1 MPYVIKKND
10 GNIVAT
16 VTDGTVDTSST
27 SLTLIGKNY
36 KGIGEIYNTNLVYLL
51 ESFANSSPPNN
62 QVKGQLWFNSSSSKL
77 NVYDGSSWRPVG
89 SPFVSNAR
97 PSNLVQG
104 DLWIDSGSQQLKFYD
119 GANLVTAGPV
129 YTASQGKTGWVV
141 EEIIDSRGNTQI
153 VGSMYVTNIRMAI
166 LNSVAF
172 VPLLAIDGF
181 TTGTEELKAGLSFST
196 SVPSNNINAPSQSA
210 QTLVD
215 PIDGELNTSK
225 FVRSDK
231 SGSITGSLT
240 LTGADGITVGPNSN
254 VSMYIDTSGGVG
266 NYHTMLTN
274 QVENSKL
281 TMQVRD
287 SNGFQN
293 AVVLDPALK
302 KTSLY
307 PNDTWAST
315 AGVAPLF
322 YVNANTTITGSL
334 TVIGETQFVNSTTLQ
349 ISDKNIELAVLDN
362 PSNTTANGAGI
373 TILGGSNNN
382 KTLRWTSAGITVTL
396 TPLVTLP
403 AWEVNDNFKIPSTN
417 GYYVGSNP
425 VLNTTTLGPTVVN
438 SSLTSVGTLTNLS
451 AAQFTLTN
459 NVLAVDPSANLEI
472 NVDVGKIITLTN
484 RVRINNVDA
493 PALQFDVANKDY
505 VDQVKTSLNYITVD
519 ATGFVSPATQ
529 VLPQINALI
538 PATTV
543 NVNDVVRVLC
553 LDYSSL
559 PTVSRIVRVYAC
571 ELVVGTRTW
580 VHQVAQ
586 DIIV

>member
-62 QVKGQLWFNSSSSKL
+62 QIKGQLWFNTSSSKL

-89 SPFVSNAR
+89 SPFVSNSR

-119 GANLVTAGPV
+119 GANLITAGPE

-141 EEIIDSRGNTQI
+141 EEIIDTRGNTKI
-153 VGSMYVTNIRMAI
+153 VGSMYVANIRMAI
-166 LNSVAF
+166 LNTVEF
-172 VPLLAIDGF
+172 VPLLPIDGF
-181 TTGTEELKAGLSFST
+181 TTGILPLKAGLSFSF
-196 SVPSNNINAPSQSA
+196 SVPSNNINAPAQSA

-215 PIDGELNTSK
+215 PVDGELTTDK

-240 LTGADGITVGPNSN
+240 LTGAAGLTLGPNSN
-254 VSMYIDTSGGVG
+254 ISLYVDTSGGVG
-266 NYHTMLTN
+266 NYHTMMTN

-281 TMQVRD
+281 TLQVRD
-287 SNGFQN
+287 PSGFQN
-293 AVVLDPALK
+293 AIVLDPALK
-302 KTSLY
+302 KVSLY
-307 PNDTWAST
+307 PTDTWAT
-315 AGVAPLF
+315 TQGIAPQF

-334 TVIGETQFVNSTTLQ
+334 TVVGETQFTNSTTVQ
-349 ISDKNIELAVLDN
+349 ISDKNIELAVVDN
-362 PSNTTANGAGI
+362 PTNTTANGAGI
-373 TILGGSNNN
+373 TVLGGSNNN
-382 KTLRWTSAGITVTL
+382 KTLKWSSAGITVTL
-396 TPLVTLP
+396 SPLVTLP
-403 AWEVNDNFKIPSTN
+403 TWEVNDNFKVPSTN

-425 VLNTTTLGPTVVN
+425 VLNTTTLGPTVVT
-438 SSLTSVGTLTNLS
+438 SSLTTVGTLGELA
-451 AAQFTLTN
+451 AAQFTLVD
-459 NVLAVDPSANLEI
+459 NVITVDPSANLEI
-472 NVDVGKIITLTN
+472 NVDAGKIITLTN
-484 RVRINNVDA
+484 RVRINNVEA

-505 VDQVKTSLNYITVD
+505 VDQVKTSINYITIDTTNFSNPEVD
-519 ATGFVSPATQ
+519 AIS
-529 VLPQINALI
+529 QINGLI

-543 NVNDVVRVLC
+543 NVNDIVRVLC
-553 LDYSSL
+553 LNYDSI
-559 PTVSRIVRVYAC
+559 PIVTKMVRVYAC
-571 ELVVGTRTW
+571 ELVFGTRTW
-580 VHQVAQ
+580 VHQTGQ
-586 DIIV
+586 DLVV

>member
-62 QVKGQLWFNSSSSKL
+62 QIKGQLWFNSSSSKL

-89 SPFVSNAR
+89 SPFVSNSR

-104 DLWIDSGSQQLKFYD
+104 DLWIDSASQQLKFYD

-141 EEIIDSRGNTQI
+141 EEIIDTRGNTKI
-153 VGSMYVTNIRMAI
+153 VGSMYVSNIRMAI
-166 LNSVAF
+166 LNTVEF
-172 VPLLAIDGF
+172 VPLLPIDGF
-181 TTGTEELKAGLSFST
+181 TTGILPLKAGLSFST
-196 SVPSNNINAPSQSA
+196 SIPSNNINAPAQSA

-215 PIDGELNTSK
+215 PIDGELTTDK

-240 LTGADGITVGPNSN
+240 LTSANGLTLGPNSN
-254 VSMYIDTSGGVG
+254 ISLYVDTSGGVG
-266 NYHTMLTN
+266 NYHTMITN

-281 TMQVRD
+281 TLQVRD

-293 AVVLDPALK
+293 SIVLDPALK
-302 KTSLY
+302 KVSLY
-307 PNDTWAST
+307 PNDTWANT
-315 AGVAPLF
+315 QGIAPEF

-334 TVIGETQFVNSTTLQ
+334 TVVGETQFTNSTTLQ
-349 ISDKNIELAVLDN
+349 ISDKNIELAVVDT
-362 PSNTTANGAGI
+362 PSNATANGAGI
-373 TILGGSNNN
+373 TVLGGSNNN
-382 KTLRWTSAGITVTL
+382 KTLRWSSAGITVSL
-396 TPLVTLP
+396 SPLVTLP
-403 AWEVNDNFKIPSTN
+403 AWEVNDNFKVPSTN

-425 VLNTTTLGPTVVN
+425 VLNTTTLGPTVLT
-438 SSLTSVGTLTNLS
+438 SSLTTVGTLVELA
-451 AAQFTLTN
+451 AAQFTLVD
-459 NVLAVDPSANLEI
+459 NVISVDPTANLEI
-472 NVDVGKIITLTN
+472 NVNAGKIITLTN
-484 RVRINNVDA
+484 RVRINNVEA
-493 PALQFDVANKDY
+493 PAVQIAVTNKDY
-505 VDQVKTSLNYITVD
+505 VDLVEASINYITVD
-519 ATGFVSPATQ
+519 TTNFSNPALEAVS
-529 VLPQINALI
+529 QINGLI

-543 NVNDVVRVLC
+543 NVNDIVRVLC
-553 LDYSSL
+553 LNYDSIPL
-559 PTVSRIVRVYAC
+559 VTKTVRVYAC
-571 ELVVGTRTW
+571 ELVFGLRTW
-580 VHQVAQ
+580 VHQTGQ
-586 DIIV
+586 DLIV

>member
-62 QVKGQLWFNSSSSKL
+62 QIKGQLWFNTSSSKL
-77 NVYDGSSWRPVG
+77 NVYDGASWRPVG

-97 PSNLVQG
+97 PGNLVQG
-104 DLWIDSGSQQLKFYD
+104 DLWIDSASQQLKFFD
-119 GANLVTAGPV
+119 GANLVTAGPI
-129 YTASQGKTGWVV
+129 YTSSQGKTGWVV

-153 VGSMYVTNIRMAI
+153 IGSMYVTNIRMAI
-166 LNSVAF
+166 LNAVAF

-181 TTGTEELKAGLSFST
+181 TSGTSELKAGLSFST

-210 QTLVD
+210 QTLID
-215 PIDGELNTSK
+215 PVDGELTTDK

-240 LTGADGITVGPNSN
+240 LTGADGITIGPNSN

-281 TMQVRD
+281 TVQVRD
-287 SNGFQN
+287 SGGFQN
-293 AVVLDPALK
+293 AIVLDPALK

-307 PNDTWAST
+307 PTDTWANT
-315 AGVAPLF
+315 AGTAPEF

-334 TVIGETQFVNSTTLQ
+334 VVVGETQFVNSTTMQ
-349 ISDKNIELAVLDN
+349 VSDKNIELAVVDT

-373 TILGGSNNN
+373 TVLGGTNNN
-382 KTLRWTSAGITVTL
+382 KTLKWSSAGITVSL

-403 AWEVNDNFKIPSTN
+403 TWEVNDNFKVPSTN

-425 VLNTTTLGPTVVN
+425 VLNTTTLGPTVVT
-438 SSLTSVGTLTNLS
+438 SSLTTVGTLGEL
-451 AAQFTLTN
+451 AVAQFTLID
-459 NVLAVDPSANLEI
+459 NVLSVDPSANFEI
-472 NVDVGKIITLTN
+472 NVDPGKILTLTN
-484 RVRINNVDA
+484 RVRINNVDS

-519 ATGFVSPATQ
+519 VTGIATPATGAIA
-529 VLPQINALI
+529 QINALV
-538 PATTV
+538 PPTSV

-553 LDYSSL
+553 LDYVGM
-559 PTVSRIVRVYAC
+559 PVVSRTVRIYVC

-580 VHQVAQ
+580 VHQTGQ

>member
-36 KGIGEIYNTNLVYLL
+36 KGIGEIYNSNLVYLL

-62 QVKGQLWFNSSSSKL
+62 QIKGQLWFNTSSSKL

-104 DLWIDSGSQQLKFYD
+104 DLWIDSATQQLKFYD
-119 GANLVTAGPV
+119 GANLVTAGPI
-129 YTASQGKTGWVV
+129 YTSSQGKTGWVV

-166 LNSVAF
+166 LSSVSF
-172 VPLLAIDGF
+172 IPLLAIDGF

-196 SVPSNNINAPSQSA
+196 SVPYNNINAPSQSA

-215 PIDGELNTSK
+215 PVDGELATNK

-266 NYHTMLTN
+266 NYHTILTN

-281 TMQVRD
+281 TIQVRD

-293 AVVLDPALK
+293 AILFDPALK

-307 PNDTWAST
+307 LNDTWANTS
-315 AGVAPLF
+315 GVAPEF

-334 TVIGETQFVNSTTLQ
+334 LVVGETQFVNSTTLQ
-349 ISDKNIELAVLDN
+349 VSDKNIELAVVNN

-373 TILGGSNNN
+373 TVLGGSNNN
-382 KTLRWTSAGITVTL
+382 KTLKWSSAGVTVTL

-403 AWEVNDNFKIPSTN
+403 VWEVNDNFKVPSTN
-417 GYYVGSNP
+417 GYYVGNNP
-425 VLNTTTLGPTVVN
+425 VLNSTTLGPTVLT
-438 SSLTSVGTLTNLS
+438 SSLTTVGTLGELS
-451 AAQFTLTN
+451 AAQFTLIN
-459 NVLAVDPSANLEI
+459 NTLSVDPAVNFEI
-472 NVDVGKIITLTN
+472 NVDPGKIITLTN
-484 RVRINNVDA
+484 RVRINNVDT
-493 PALQFDVANKDY
+493 PALQFDAANKQY
-505 VDQVKTSLNYITVD
+505 VDEVKTSLNYITVD
-519 ATGFVSPATQ
+519 VTGLSNPATDAIS
-529 VLPQINALI
+529 QINALI
-538 PATTV
+538 PAISV
-543 NVNDVVRVLC
+543 SVNDVVRVLC
-553 LDYSSL
+553 LDYTNM
-559 PTVSRIVRVYAC
+559 PTVVKRVRIYAC
-571 ELVVGTRTW
+571 ELVVGTRAW
-580 VHQVAQ
+580 VYQTGQ
-586 DIIV
+586 DVNV

>member
-27 SLTLIGKNY
+27 SLTLLGKNY

-62 QVKGQLWFNSSSSKL
+62 QIKGQLWFNSSSSKL

-89 SPFVSNAR
+89 SPFVSNSR

-104 DLWIDSGSQQLKFYD
+104 DLWIDSASQQLKFFD

-141 EEIIDSRGNTQI
+141 EEIIDSRGNTKI
-153 VGSMYVTNIRMAI
+153 VGSMYVSNIRMAI
-166 LNSVAF
+166 LNTVEF
-172 VPLLAIDGF
+172 VPLLPIDGF
-181 TTGTEELKAGLSFST
+181 TTGIAPLKAGLSFSS
-196 SVPSNNINAPSQSA
+196 SVPSNNINAPAQSA

-215 PIDGELNTSK
+215 PVDGELATNK

-240 LTGADGITVGPNSN
+240 LTGAAGLTLGPNSN
-254 VSMYIDTSGGVG
+254 ISMYVDTSGGVG
-266 NYHTMLTN
+266 NYHTMITN

-281 TMQVRD
+281 TLQVRD
-287 SNGFQN
+287 SSGFQN
-293 AVVLDPALK
+293 AIVLDPAIK

-307 PNDTWAST
+307 PTDTWAT
-315 AGVAPLF
+315 TQGIAPQF

-334 TVIGETQFVNSTTLQ
+334 TVVGETQFTNSTTLQ
-349 ISDKNIELAVLDN
+349 ISDKNIELAVVDN
-362 PSNTTANGAGI
+362 PTNTTANGAGI
-373 TILGGSNNN
+373 TVLGGSNNN
-382 KTLRWTSAGITVTL
+382 KTLRWSSAGITVTL
-396 TPLVTLP
+396 SPLVTLP
-403 AWEVNDNFKIPSTN
+403 AWEVNDNFKVPSTN

-425 VLNTTTLGPTVVN
+425 VLNTTTLGPTVVT
-438 SSLTSVGTLTNLS
+438 SSLTSVGTLGEL
-451 AAQFTLTN
+451 AVAQFTLAD
-459 NVLAVDPSANLEI
+459 NVITVDPASNLEF
-472 NVDVGKIITLTN
+472 NVNAGKIITLTN
-484 RVRINNVDA
+484 RVRINNVDS

-505 VDQVKTSLNYITVD
+505 VDQVKTSINYITVD
-519 ATGFVSPATQ
+519 TTGFSTPATDAIN
-529 VLPQINALI
+529 QINGLI

-553 LDYSSL
+553 LNYDSI
-559 PTVSRIVRVYAC
+559 PIVTKTVRVYAC
-571 ELVVGTRTW
+571 ELVFGTRTW
-580 VHQVAQ
+580 VHQTGQ
-586 DIIV
+586 DVVV